1 MNGRLAVAAVLA
13 LWHSVASAADE
24 KTVIVPFPNS
34 PIIDKS
40 DVFYCDASVGTSLDG
55 GDKKA
60 MADFPSFIDSRGLGL
75 SAKAYQSKDRMVI
88 VVHSERKLLELFSR
102 DEFEGGKS
110 NQGYPYNIVDDK
122 SGIIVATTTNDL
134 VSPPPLSVIT
144 LSRKNGIATWTTVL
158 PYDFITHNARIDAQ
172 YLTCGARKK

>member
-1 MNGRLAVAAVLA
+1 MNGLLTFAAVLV
-13 LWHSVASAADE
+13 LWHSVAFAADE
-24 KTVIVPFPNS
+24 KTVVVPFPQFS
-34 PIIDKS
+34 ISDKS
-40 DVFYCDASVGTSLDG
+40 GIFYCDATVGTSLDG

-75 SAKAYQSKDRMVI
+75 SAKAYQSKDQMVI
-88 VVHSERKLLELFSR
+88 VVHPERKLLELFRR
-102 DEFEGGKS
+102 DEFERGKN

-122 SGIIVATTTNDL
+122 SDTIVATTTNDL

-158 PYDFITHNARIDAQ
+158 SYDFITHNARVDAQ
-172 YLTCGARKK
+172 YLTCRARNK